1 MFIVGTIIIS
11 KKSFFCYYFKSQ
23 KVKET
28 ENLSKPHS
36 DVPYLD
42 GLIFHRGATVPPGL
56 CAYGVLTVEYH
67 LVQV

>member
-23 KVKET
+23 KDKET
-28 ENLSKPHS
+28 ENLLKPHS

-42 GLIFHRGATVPPGL
+42 VLISHRGSTVPHGL
-56 CAYGVLTVEYH
+56 CAYGGTSPCPGSNKT
-67 LVQV
+67 